1 MHVGD
6 EAIVKGTQK
15 NRIKISA
22 SHVIALD
29 DWWMMI
35 SKGIFSNIYYMKFIF
50 VLFNFLFLMIWF
62 LKDDEMKD

>member
-29 DWWMMI
+29 DWWVMI
-35 SKGIFSNIYYMKFIF
+35 SKEIFFNIYYMKFIF
-50 VLFNFLFLMIWF
+50 VLFYFIFLMIWL
-62 LKDDEMKD
+62 LKDDVMKD

>member
-1 MHVGD
+1 MFNIQVSPCTTLNSNQAHYEMHVGD

-29 DWWMMI
+29 D
-35 SKGIFSNIYYMKFIF
+35 
-50 VLFNFLFLMIWF
+50 
-62 LKDDEMKD
+62 